1 MLLALL
7 FACADPAASP
17 SDPEETDVTADVLP
31 DCPAFADGV
40 QAGTVASAEAQELS
54 GLAASRAWPGVW
66 WAHNDSGDGARLLA
80 IGDDGAALGVVPILG
95 ANAADWEDIAVGP
108 DGEGWA
114 IWVGDIGDNFL
125 LRQELWI
132 WRVPEPDPGALDGA
146 SATKVRL
153 RYPDGPHDA
162 EALLHDPRSGDL
174 LIVSKDALGSTVYR
188 AAAPV
193 EDGQELEAIGTIAPW
208 EGGPSDGLVT
218 GGDVSPDGSAV
229 LLRTYG
235 AAWLWRRTP
244 RATLADAFAT
254 EPCPVPLAAEPAGEA
269 IAWEA
274 DGGAYRS
281 VSEGPSPPLWRYAAR

>member
-7 FACADPAASP
+7 LACADPAASP

-54 GLAASRAWPGVW
+54 GLVASRAWPGVW

-80 IGDDGAALGVVPILG
+80 IGEDGADLGVFPLAG
-95 ANAADWEDIAVGP
+95 ANAADWEDIAIGP
-108 DGEGWA
+108 DGDGWS
-114 IWVGDIGDNFL
+114 IWIGDIGDNFL

-132 WRVPEPDPGALDGA
+132 WRVSEPDVTAPGEVA
-146 SATKVRL
+146 ATRIRL

-162 EALLHDPRSGDL
+162 EALLVDPRTGDL
-174 LIVSKDALGSTVYR
+174 LIVSKDAGGSMIYL

-193 EDGQELEAIGTIAPW
+193 TDGQELELIGSVAPW
-208 EGGPSDGLVT
+208 AGTASDGLVT
-218 GGDVSPDGSAV
+218 GGDLAPDGSAA

-235 AAWLWRRTP
+235 AAWIWRRTP
-244 RATLADAFAT
+244 RATLSEAFAT
-254 EPCPVPLAAEPAGEA
+254 DPCPVPLAAEPGGEA

-274 DGGAYRS
+274 EGGAYRS
-281 VSEGPSPPLWRYAAR
+281 VSEGPAPVLWRYVAQ